1 MPIVNISLYSGRTTE
16 QKSKIAKAVTKAI
29 SESAGVNDS
38 DTIVLFH
45 DIEKTNW
52 ANAGNIVSEE

>member
-29 SESAGVNDS
+29 SASAGVNYS

-45 DIEKTNW
+45 DI
-52 ANAGNIVSEE
+52 

>member
-29 SESAGVNDS
+29 SESA
-38 DTIVLFH
+38 
-45 DIEKTNW
+45 
-52 ANAGNIVSEE
+52 

>member
-1 MPIVNISLYSGRTTE
+1 MSIVNISLYSGRTTE
-16 QKSKIAKAVTKAI
+16 QKSKIAKAVTRAI
-29 SESAGVNDS
+29 SESAGVNDT

-52 ANAGNIVSEE
+52 ANAGNLVSEE